1 MKIGNKPLDGI
12 FTALLTPFDQN
23 DRVNEKAL
31 ERLVKFNLEMGVTG
45 FYVGG
50 TTAEAFM
57 LSTEERKQVMDVV
70 AATAPES
77 TLIAHIGSLDVNEAV
92 ELGNHAKKLSYDV
105 LSSVAPFYY
114 KFNFNEIKNYYFH
127 LANSC
132 DMPML
137 VYHFPLFSGVNLGV
151 AEIAEFLN
159 DDRFVG
165 LKFTSNE
172 FFLLEQVKAAFPDKA
187 IYNGYDEMFM
197 AGLSMGVCGGI
208 GSTYNFMA
216 DKFVKIQKLFRENRI
231 AEAQEIQR
239 EANRIISVLCKVGVM
254 PAEKE
259 VLNQLG
265 FDFGTCRLPFG
276 KPTEEQKE
284 LIAKEIVAHL

>member
-114 KFNFNEIKNYYFH
+114 KFHFNEIKNYYFH
-127 LANSC
+127 RQSSVCWC
-132 DMPML
+132 DYSIIKGEGCQYGAMENGFRAS
-137 VYHFPLFSGVNLGV
+137 VSSTKSLFL
-151 AEIAEFLN
+151 
-159 DDRFVG
+159 
-165 LKFTSNE
+165 
-172 FFLLEQVKAAFPDKA
+172 
-187 IYNGYDEMFM
+187 
-197 AGLSMGVCGGI
+197 
-208 GSTYNFMA
+208 
-216 DKFVKIQKLFRENRI
+216 
-231 AEAQEIQR
+231 
-239 EANRIISVLCKVGVM
+239 
-254 PAEKE
+254 
-259 VLNQLG
+259 
-265 FDFGTCRLPFG
+265 
-276 KPTEEQKE
+276 
-284 LIAKEIVAHL
+284 